1 MKALRPRTPIAWF
14 ETRWPSPQPGR
25 ASCLCLSQDPVRS
38 RYGDRFERS
47 TITAWIMEAQGAHN
61 AYRDE
66 AVPILAGK
74 RPLNPA
80 LGTMAGAP

>member
-1 MKALRPRTPIAWF
+1 MKARGGAFRPRTPISLC
-14 ETRWPSPQPGR
+14 EQCEMRWPSPQYGC

-66 AVPILAGK
+66 ALPNLTGK
-74 RPLNPA
+74 
-80 LGTMAGAP
+80 